1 MLDPPRDEVKNA
13 MLSCISAGIR
23 VIVVTGDN
31 KSTAES
37 LCHQIGAFKH
47 LDDLSG
53 YSYTASEF
61 EALAPS
67 QKTIALQRMV
77 LFARVEPSHKKM
89 LVEALQNQTE
99 VVCYLVYF
107 IVRCFYGDILV

>member
-1 MLDPPRDEVKNA
+1 MQ
-13 MLSCISAGIR
+13 
-23 VIVVTGDN
+23 
-31 KSTAES
+31 STAES

-77 LFARVEPSHKKM
+77 LFAR
-89 LVEALQNQTE
+89 
-99 VVCYLVYF
+99 Y
-107 IVRCFYGDILV
+107 IVFFLKIAFEFL